1 LDIPLL
7 AMQGLFL
14 SRVRYFILRVHE
26 KIERHMKPRIALRAA
41 TIGLSAAVFAGM
53 LAAARANLLTQKS
66 VPASMAVAIA
76 EAAFESCTK
85 QGYHVSVHVV
95 GRNGEML
102 VAIRGD
108 GAAPHTMENS
118 LRKAYTAFT
127 FGAPSGEFAKRVK
140 DNPTLGLAHLA
151 GVIAGQGGL
160 PIKVGDE
167 VIGGVGVSGVPNGAD
182 REEACAKAGID
193 RVADELK

>member
-1 LDIPLL
+1 
-7 AMQGLFL
+7 
-14 SRVRYFILRVHE
+14 
-26 KIERHMKPRIALRAA
+26 MKPRIVLRVA
-41 TIGLSAAVFAGM
+41 TIGLSATVLAGM
-53 LAAARANLLTQKS
+53 LVAAAHANLLTQKTMPTS
-66 VPASMAVAIA
+66 VALAIA
-76 EAAFESCTK
+76 EGAFESCTK

-127 FGAPSGEFAKRVK
+127 FGAPSADFAKRVK
-140 DNPTLGLAHLA
+140 DSPTLGLAHLA

>member
-1 LDIPLL
+1 
-7 AMQGLFL
+7 
-14 SRVRYFILRVHE
+14 
-26 KIERHMKPRIALRAA
+26 MKPRVVLRVA
-41 TIGLSAAVFAGM
+41 TIVLSATVLAGM
-53 LAAARANLLTQKS
+53 LAAAARANLLTQKS
-66 VPASMAVAIA
+66 MPTSMALSIA
-76 EAAFESCTK
+76 ESAFESCTK

-127 FGAPSGEFAKRVK
+127 FGAPSGEFATKRVK

-193 RVADELK
+193 HVADELK